1 MVAPQTARLAEVE
14 SRRTWW
20 LWAAFERGLSALAGV
35 GSGLLFG
42 GFLVWFL
49 AWSIGVGALLRSLTT
64 TLEQEDLAMVAGRL
78 MPAIGTLFAL
88 LTTFV
93 ITNQWN
99 RSRDAERVI
108 GAEADASVRLALA
121 TGARGLTGAAIRSRQ
136 CTYLRSVLEQEWPT
150 LAHDDRGDPRTVE
163 SLMGLHREVRDLAY
177 GPEVSDAVASE
188 LASSATEVAT
198 GRRDRLNLAGHG
210 LPAPL
215 FLLALVAGVV
225 VCVGA
230 VSLAVNLDSWVAA
243 VVGGLIVT
251 VALDLAL
258 VVAISDPFRG
268 SMRVVPRPLVAVLES
283 LEADQFGPRATASET
298 AT

>member
-1 MVAPQTARLAEVE
+1 M
-14 SRRTWW
+14 
-20 LWAAFERGLSALAGV
+20 
-35 GSGLLFG
+35 LFL

-49 AWSIGVGALLRSLTT
+49 GWSIGVGRLLQAVTT
-64 TLEQEDLAMVAGRL
+64 TAEQEDLAEVAGRL
-78 MPAIGTLFAL
+78 MPAVGTLFAL

-121 TGARGLTGAAIRSRQ
+121 SGARGLEGGPIRGRQ
-136 CTYLRSVLEQEWPT
+136 VTYLHSVLDHEWPT
-150 LAHDDRGDPRTVE
+150 LARDDRGQPQTVVA
-163 SLMGLHREVRDLAY
+163 LMDLQREVRDHAC
-177 GPEVSDAVASE
+177 GPEVSDAVVSE
-188 LASSATEVAT
+188 LANAAAEVAT

-215 FLLALVAGVV
+215 FLLALVSGVV
-225 VCVGA
+225 VCIEA
-230 VSLAVNLDSWVAA
+230 VSLAVHLKSWVA
-243 VVGGLIVT
+243 VMVGGLVVT

-268 SMRVVPRPLVAVLES
+268 SMRVLPRPLRAVLDS
-283 LEADQFGPRATASET
+283 LEADQFGEC
-298 AT
+298 

>member
-1 MVAPQTARLAEVE
+1 ME
-14 SRRTWW
+14 SRQTWW
-20 LWAAFERGLSALAGV
+20 LWAAFERHLTSLAGL
-35 GSGLLFG
+35 GSGALFG
-42 GFLVWFL
+42 GFLAWFI
-49 AWSIGVGALLRSLTT
+49 AWSVGIGVLLRSVTSRA
-64 TLEQEDLAMVAGRL
+64 EQQDLAVVAGRL

-88 LTTFV
+88 LTAFV

-99 RSRDAERVI
+99 RSRDAEHVI

-121 TGARGLTGAAIRSRQ
+121 SGARGLPGTSIRGAQ
-136 CTYLRSVLEQEWPT
+136 VTYLRSVLDQEWST
-150 LAHDDRGDPRTVE
+150 LAMDDRGHHATVAV
-163 SLMGLHREVRDLAY
+163 LMDLQREVRDLAS
-177 GPEVSDAVASE
+177 GPDVSDAVASE

-243 VVGGLIVT
+243 IVGGLVVT

-268 SMRVVPRPLVAVLES
+268 SMRVLPRPLSAVLEAM
-283 LEADQFGPRATASET
+283 EADQFGSWRPSAEAAT
-298 AT
+298 